1 MTYSTQ
7 SRHGLSLVP
16 EMAYGVTPVSPAMTR
31 LRHTGCDLALTKTTI
46 ESDEIREDRQISH
59 LIPGQHSAR
68 GDVEFELNYGGV
80 DDLLAA
86 VCYSDW
92 SANILK
98 TGTDQSSFT
107 FERAFNDIGQYQHF
121 TGCVMDEMT
130 LSLQPQSLVTGRFSV
145 RGKSMTQTDSPLDAS
160 IDAGSTNRPMDSY
173 TGALKEGGFSLALV
187 AGLDLK
193 IENGAEQ
200 VFVLGE
206 ETANGSIAG
215 RSRVSGELTAYFEDA
230 ALINKFID
238 KTNSSLEVSLSG
250 EGGSYDILLPN
261 ILYTGADAPVRGDKV
276 VTLSLPFVALYDAP
290 EATNIKITR
299 TAA

>member
-7 SRHGLSLVP
+7 SRHGLSLIS
-16 EMAYGVTPVSPAMTR
+16 ETEFGVIPASPAMTR

-59 LIPGQHSAR
+59 LMPGQHSVK
-68 GDVEFELNYGGV
+68 GDIDFELNYGGF
-80 DDLLAA
+80 DSLLAA
-86 VCYSDW
+86 ACYSDW

-107 FERAFNDIGQYQHF
+107 IERAFHDIGQYQHF
-121 TGCVMDEMT
+121 TGCVMDELT
-130 LSLQPQSLVTGRFSV
+130 LSLQPQSLVGGRFTV
-145 RGKSMTQTDSPLDAS
+145 LGKSMAQAGSPLDAPVT
-160 IDAGSTNRPMDSY
+160 AGSTNRPMDSY
-173 TGALKEGGFSLALV
+173 TGALKEGGSSLALV

-215 RSRVSGELTAYFEDA
+215 RSRISGELTAYFEDA
-230 ALINKFID
+230 TLINKFID
-238 KTNSSLEVSLSG
+238 KTASSLEMSVSG
-250 EGGSYDILLPN
+250 EGGNYDILLPN
-261 ILYTGADAPVRGDKV
+261 ILYTGADAPVRGDKI
-276 VTLSLPFVALYDAP
+276 VTLSLPFVALYDEA